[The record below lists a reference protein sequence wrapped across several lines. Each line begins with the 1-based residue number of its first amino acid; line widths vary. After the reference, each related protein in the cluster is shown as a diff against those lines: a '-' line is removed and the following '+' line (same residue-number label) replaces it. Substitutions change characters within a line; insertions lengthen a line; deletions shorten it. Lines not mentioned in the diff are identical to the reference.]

1 MGKIRIIT
9 DSASDLG
16 QYREDLTVLPLTV
29 SFGDEEYLDGVTID
43 HHTFFEKLIES
54 DVLPKTSLVSP
65 GAFEEVFARG
75 TEAGEEMI
83 VITVSSKLSGTHQ
96 SAVIAAEDYENVHI
110 IDSYI
115 VTIGQKILVEY
126 ALSLVDQGMDAKSIV
141 KEIEDAK
148 NKIHVLGVLD
158 TLEYLKKGGR
168 ISSTTALIGGALSI
182 KPVVTVEDGEV
193 KMIGKARGSKNGNNY
208 LIKEVE
214 KVDGVDFGKPFC
226 LGYTGLDD
234 SMLQKY
240 IKDSKALWEGNTD
253 ELPICSIGAAIG
265 THVGPNAV
273 AVAFF
278 EKTK

>member
-83 VITVSSKLSGTHQ
+83 VITVSGKLSGTHQ

-168 ISSTTALIGGALSI
+168 ISATTALIGGALSI
-182 KPVVTVEDGEV
+182 KPVVTIQDGEV